1 MKPVAGDGQPQ
12 YFRFSQTLK
21 TWCRRRHGE
30 ALELTSIPTPIIQ
43 SNDFQRDID
52 MTDFSFDDLENKMCL
67 GIIRVI

>member
-1 MKPVAGDGQPQ
+1 VAGDGQPQ